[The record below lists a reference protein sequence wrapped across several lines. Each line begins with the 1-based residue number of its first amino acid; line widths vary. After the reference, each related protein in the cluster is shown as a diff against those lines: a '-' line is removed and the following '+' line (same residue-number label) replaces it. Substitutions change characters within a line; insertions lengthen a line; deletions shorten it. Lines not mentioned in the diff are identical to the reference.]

1 MGNRRYSEVS
11 VCDMADCRERRVMR
25 QNELIKTLGL
35 PVVSFTMNIAGPV
48 KNSRL
53 FEFGFAIGLES
64 IAEELGEH
72 AARTEISEQIRA
84 VKLLLPQQSKRM
96 SSKSA

>member
-1 MGNRRYSEVS
+1 M
-11 VCDMADCRERRVMR
+11 
-25 QNELIKTLGL
+25 
-35 PVVSFTMNIAGPV
+35 VSFTMNIAGPV

-72 AARTEISEQIRA
+72 AARTEIIRA
-84 VKLLLPQQSKRM
+84 NTGCEALIATAIEADELKERMLRWAGGTTSMLSAWMELKNQGLLRD
-96 SSKSA
+96 AA